1 MELHI
6 HMWIKLWFMSTF
18 QILLNVITLSNAR
31 ENLYSDWNSN
41 LEGNF
46 LEEILKYFGKLEN
59 FKNSGEIWIVY

>member
-1 MELHI
+1 
-6 HMWIKLWFMSTF
+6 MSTF

-59 FKNSGEIWIVY
+59 FKNSGET